1 MVLRSRYSEV
11 IAIPGA
17 RTFQR
22 RVGCG
27 YGNAMLPVGRLFGL
41 KYVLLEMYSTVARS
55 HSASARQ
62 WRNASETFVEALR
75 VSSPR
80 RSGVARS
87 KEERRRRR
95 RRNHRMKI

>member
-17 RTFQR
+17 RWFQR

-27 YGNAMLPVGRLFGL
+27 YGNARLPVGRLFGL
-41 KYVLLEMYSTVARS
+41 KYVLLDMYSMVTRS
-55 HSASARQ
+55 HSARQ

-87 KEERRRRR
+87 QKGL
-95 RRNHRMKI
+95 MYC

>member
-41 KYVLLEMYSTVARS
+41 KYVLLEMCSMVTRS
-55 HSASARQ
+55 HSASATRQ

-75 VSSPR
+75 VSTPR

-87 KEERRRRR
+87 QKGL
-95 RRNHRMKI
+95 MYC